1 MCSSLKVG
9 LLLLLPFTRLREF
22 SSVPRG
28 LRASMMTLLI
38 WQITGTLSEWEVELE
53 GQGKMAFSEIIGRI
67 MASRR
72 GSTRGHLTVPVASLT
87 FRQPGTL
94 PCTKVQHILQNYRFY
109 LSLWVTTGSIL

>member
-53 GQGKMAFSEIIGRI
+53 GQGKMAFSEIIGLI
-67 MASRR
+67 ILLASWLVE
-72 GSTRGHLTVPVASLT
+72 GGQLEAISQSL
-87 FRQPGTL
+87 L
-94 PCTKVQHILQNYRFY
+94 PP
-109 LSLWVTTGSIL
+109 